1 MKSVLWILIHVGAA
15 VIAAA
20 AYLRSAKRDVEH
32 MMSDE
37 EKETTRECQ
46 LPRGN
51 NAERGEH

>member
-15 VIAAA
+15 VLAAA

-37 EKETTRECQ
+37 EKETTREGQ

-51 NAERGEH
+51 NAERGNH